1 LSSTQVGRLPGM
13 QDLRGDSYRRVKDM
27 ADRLDAFVEARGYE
41 AVQTPVLEETELFA
55 RKSGGELTGQL
66 YSFMD
71 PAGHNVSLRPEFTSS
86 VIRYFVSSEDEIET
100 PVRWHYSGPVFR
112 YDGEGA
118 YRQFHQVGA
127 ELIGLGGIEADAEI
141 LALAWDALAKLGV
154 QGAKIRVGNLGV
166 LQQLMAAYDLSEAA
180 RLFVFGSIQDLKLGK
195 TDAKTLVRRA
205 QEMGLM
211 RDAQELGGVTD
222 IGNLSGETVI
232 ELMQGVLA
240 GPMSGNTGRR
250 SSREII
256 DRLIS
261 KWHSLD
267 RPENLTS
274 ALELVASMASIE
286 GDPADA
292 LARAREAT
300 TNLGLDASPLDGL
313 NKLCD
318 ALSTRGID
326 SSKVTID
333 LGLARGISYYTGMIF
348 ELTLDGVY
356 LGGGGRYDG
365 LVRALGGDDMPAL
378 GFAFALDQLADAVGG
393 NRQPSKES

>member
-1 LSSTQVGRLPGM
+1 M
-13 QDLRGDSYRRVKDM
+13 
-27 ADRLDAFVEARGYE
+27 
-41 AVQTPVLEETELFA
+41 
-55 RKSGGELTGQL
+55 
-66 YSFMD
+66 
-71 PAGHNVSLRPEFTSS
+71 
-86 VIRYFVSSEDEIET
+86 
-100 PVRWHYSGPVFR
+100 
-112 YDGEGA
+112 
-118 YRQFHQVGA
+118 GA

-166 LQQLMAAYDLSEAA
+166 LQQLIAPYDLSEAA

-195 TDAKTLVRRA
+195 TDSETLARRA
-205 QEMGLM
+205 REMGLM
-211 RDAQELGGVTD
+211 RDAQELAGVTD
-222 IGNLSGETVI
+222 IGNLSGEAVI

-267 RPENLTS
+267 QPESLTS
-274 ALELVASMASIE
+274 ALELVASLASIE

-300 TNLGLDASPLDGL
+300 TTLGLDAGPLDSLDGL
-313 NKLCD
+313 CE

-326 SSKVTID
+326 SSNVTID

-348 ELTLDGVY
+348 EITLDGVY

-365 LVRALGGDDMPAL
+365 LVRALGGDDVPAL
-378 GFAFALDQLADAVGG
+378 GFAFALDQLADAVEG
-393 NRQPSKES
+393 NRKPEKES

>member
-1 LSSTQVGRLPGM
+1 MSSTQVGRLPGM
-13 QDLRGDSYRRVKDM
+13 RDLRGDSYSRVKDM
-27 ADRLDAFVEARGYE
+27 ADRLDVFVEARGYE

-66 YSFMD
+66 YSFVD

-86 VIRYFVSSEDEIET
+86 VIRYFVSEGDRIKT
-100 PVRWHYSGPVFR
+100 PVRWQYSGPVFR
-112 YDGEGA
+112 YDGDGS
-118 YRQFHQVGA
+118 YRQFHQMGA
-127 ELIGLGGIEADAEI
+127 ELIGLSGIEADAEI

-166 LQQLMAAYDLSEAA
+166 LQQLMAPYDLSEAA

-195 TDAKTLVRRA
+195 TDSESLARRA
-205 QEMGLM
+205 REMGLM
-211 RDAQELGGVTD
+211 RDTQEMAGITD
-222 IGNLSGETVI
+222 IGNLSGEAVI

-274 ALELVASMASIE
+274 ALELVTSLASIE
-286 GDPADA
+286 GGPADA
-292 LARAREAT
+292 LARARKNT
-300 TNLGLDASPLDGL
+300 INLGLSAGPLDSLDGL
-313 NKLCD
+313 HD

-326 SSKVTID
+326 SSNVTID

-348 ELTLDGVY
+348 EITLDGVY

-365 LVRALGGDDMPAL
+365 LVRALGGDDVPAL
-378 GFAFALDQLADAVGG
+378 GFAFALNQLADTVEG

>member
-1 LSSTQVGRLPGM
+1 MR
-13 QDLRGDSYRRVKDM
+13 DLRGDSYRRVKDM
-27 ADRLDAFVEARGYE
+27 ADRLDAFVQARGYE

-66 YSFMD
+66 YSFVD

-86 VIRYFVSSEDEIET
+86 VIRHFVSENDGIET
-100 PVRWHYSGPVFR
+100 PVRWQYSGPVFR
-112 YDGEGA
+112 YEGDGA
-118 YRQFHQVGA
+118 YRQFHQMGA

-166 LQQLMAAYDLSEAA
+166 LQQLMAPYDLSEAA

-195 TDAKTLVRRA
+195 TDSETLARRA
-205 QEMGLM
+205 REMGLM
-211 RDAQELGGVTD
+211 RDAQELAGVTD
-222 IGNLSGETVI
+222 IGNLSGEAVI

-267 RPENLTS
+267 RPENLKS
-274 ALELVASMASIE
+274 ALDLVASLASIE
-286 GDPADA
+286 GSPTDA
-292 LARAREAT
+292 LARAWEAT
-300 TNLGLDASPLDGL
+300 TNLGLDLGPLDNLDG
-313 NKLCD
+313 LCD
-318 ALSTRGID
+318 ALSSRGID
-326 SSKVTID
+326 SSSVTID

-365 LVRALGGDDMPAL
+365 LVRALGGGDVPAL
-378 GFAFALDQLADAVGG
+378 GFAFALDQLADAVEG

>member
-1 LSSTQVGRLPGM
+1 MSSTQVGRLPGM
-13 QDLRGDSYRRVKDM
+13 RDLRGNSYRRVKDM

-66 YSFMD
+66 YSFVD

-86 VIRYFVSSEDEIET
+86 VIRYFVSENDGLEA
-100 PVRWHYSGPVFR
+100 PVRWRYSGPVFR
-112 YDGEGA
+112 YDGDGA
-118 YRQFHQVGA
+118 YRQFHQMGA

-141 LALAWDALAKLGV
+141 LALAWDALARLGV

-180 RLFVFGSIQDLKLGK
+180 RLFVFGSIQNLKLGK
-195 TDAKTLVRRA
+195 TDAETLVRRA
-205 QEMGLM
+205 REMGLM
-211 RDAQELGGVTD
+211 RDAQELAGVTD
-222 IGNLSGETVI
+222 IGNLSGEAVI

-274 ALELVASMASIE
+274 ALELVASLASIE
-286 GDPADA
+286 GGPADA

-300 TNLGLDASPLDGL
+300 TNLGLGAGPLDSLDG
-313 NKLCD
+313 LCD

-326 SSKVTID
+326 SSSVTID

-348 ELTLDGVY
+348 ELTLDGAY

-365 LVRALGGDDMPAL
+365 LVRALGGGDVPAL
-378 GFAFALDQLADAVGG
+378 GFAFALNQLADAVEA